1 MNTGSATGKK
11 FVFSKTFNAPRETV
25 WNAWADI
32 SKRLQWW
39 KPMGTPITVKAYDLK
54 PGGVM
59 HYGMDTPSG
68 DKWWGL
74 FAYREVDVPSR
85 VVYVNSFSDENGNI
99 VRASM
104 HPHWPPEIL
113 TTFTFTEDGDKTK
126 VILEGVPINAT
137 DEERA
142 VFEGGIEQMQKAFS
156 GTFGQ
161 LEAYLAEHG
170 R

>member
-1 MNTGSATGKK
+1 MGGTKT
-11 FVFSKTFNAPRETV
+11 FVFTKTFDAPREAV

-32 SKRLQWW
+32 GKRLQWW
-39 KPMGTPITVKAYDLK
+39 KPMGTPIRVKAYDLK

-59 HYGMDTPSG
+59 HYGMDTPDG

-74 FAYREVDVPSR
+74 FAYREVEVPSR
-85 VVYVNSFSDENGNI
+85 VVYVNSFSDEDGNV
-99 VRASM
+99 VRAAM
-104 HPHWPPEIL
+104 HPHWPLEIL
-113 TTFTFTEDGDKTK
+113 TTFTFTDNGHSTI
-126 VILEGVPINAT
+126 VRLEGVPLNAT

-142 VFEGGIEQMQKAFS
+142 VFEERIEQMQQAFG

-161 LEAYLAEHG
+161 LEAYLAEHA